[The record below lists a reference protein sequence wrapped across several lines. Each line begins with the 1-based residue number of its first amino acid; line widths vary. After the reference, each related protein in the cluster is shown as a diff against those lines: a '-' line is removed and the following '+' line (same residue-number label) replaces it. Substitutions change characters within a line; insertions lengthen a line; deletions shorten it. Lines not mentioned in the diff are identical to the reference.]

1 MDPLVLVALAV
12 LAGII
17 FDLTNGWND
26 SANAIA
32 TVVSTR
38 VLTPMRALLLSAGL
52 NFVGALVSV
61 KVARTMGAGVVDLAP
76 RLESVVITLSAM
88 LAAAGWVTWC
98 TKLGLPVSCSHS
110 LVGGLVGA
118 TVFVAGWDSVKTA
131 GLVKILVAL
140 LASPLIGFVLAY
152 LLVVLATWLAHDLE
166 ATPRQGRRVFGF
178 FQLCSSSFM
187 AFEHGKNDAQKVMG
201 VIALALFAGGYL
213 KDGQGRVLTNL
224 DQLYIPLWVK
234 VVCATAMAVGTAVG
248 GWRVIRTLGSRL
260 AKISTLEGFSAETA
274 GGTVLEVAAS
284 LGVPVSTTHTITGGI
299 IGVGAA
305 KGARAVRW
313 GIGAKIVW
321 AWVFTLPVCFALGG
335 TLSWFA
341 ARTSA
346 AWMAAAVAA
355 VTALTFAAARVRS
368 ARAAQE
374 PYPAPKRS
382 AVNA

>member
-38 VLTPMRALLLSAGL
+38 VLTPARALLMSAGL

-61 KVARTMGAGVVDLAP
+61 KVAKTMGAGVVELAP
-76 RLESVVITLSAM
+76 RLDSVVTVLAAM

-118 TVFVAGWDSVKTA
+118 TVFATGWGAVKTA

-140 LASPLIGFVLAY
+140 LASPLLGFALAY
-152 LLVVLATWLAHDLE
+152 VVVVLATWLAHDLE

-187 AFEHGKNDAQKVMG
+187 AFQHGKNDAQKVMG
-201 VIALALFAGGYL
+201 VIALALFAGGFL
-213 KDGQGRVLTNL
+213 KDEQGQALTSL
-224 DQLYIPLWVK
+224 DRLYIPLWVK
-234 VVCATAMAVGTAVG
+234 IACATAMAVGTAVG
-248 GWRVIRTLGSRL
+248 GWRVIHTLGTKL

-274 GGTVLEVAAS
+274 GGVVLEVAAS

-305 KGARAVRW
+305 KGARAVKW
-313 GIGAKIVW
+313 GIGAKILW
-321 AWVFTLPVCFALGG
+321 AWVFTLPVCFVLGG
-335 TLSWFA
+335 ALSWFA

-346 AWMAAAVAA
+346 AWMMAAVGGVTAAA
-355 VTALTFAAARVRS
+355 FAAAR
-368 ARAAQE
+368 RA
-374 PYPAPKRS
+374 
-382 AVNA
+382 